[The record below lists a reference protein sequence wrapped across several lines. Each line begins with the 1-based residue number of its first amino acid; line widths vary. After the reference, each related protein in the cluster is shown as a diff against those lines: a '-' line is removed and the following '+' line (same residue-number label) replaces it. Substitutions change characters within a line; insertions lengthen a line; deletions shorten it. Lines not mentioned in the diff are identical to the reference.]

1 MPAWTWWSQEFHSCR
16 LWLWILAS
24 ARITKCCTPK
34 RTWRKLSSITWG
46 VERPLSASSV
56 TGRLFRGLPVQQQST
71 PMQRQEGCFTPQA
84 AVSFILMFFKINT
97 SFSKNLCVIFQFYV
111 GGNAALIAQKLATY
125 PDLMVDQQFDIS
137 VLNTYTTFHLFR
149 SISFLLW

>member
-1 MPAWTWWSQEFHSCR
+1 MDVVVSGVSLLQALAVDPGIGQNHEVLHSKEDLKEAFIHYMER
-16 LWLWILAS
+16 GAAAERFFSDREAFQRI
-24 ARITKCCTPK
+24 ARAAAEYPNAK
-34 RTWRKLSSITWG
+34 
-46 VERPLSASSV
+46 A
-56 TGRLFRGLPVQQQST
+56 RGLLYSS
-71 PMQRQEGCFTPQA
+71 GSCFLY
-84 AVSFILMFFKINT
+84 FFFMFFKINT